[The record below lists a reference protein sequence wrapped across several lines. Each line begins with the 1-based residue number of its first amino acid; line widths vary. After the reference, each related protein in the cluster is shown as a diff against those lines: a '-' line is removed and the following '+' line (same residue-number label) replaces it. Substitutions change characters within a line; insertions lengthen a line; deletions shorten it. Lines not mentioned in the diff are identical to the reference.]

1 MYTTKEIYNIIAD
14 EFNLYRVTVWPCVS
28 NFLSRFNSNDLL
40 LDIGCGN
47 GKNIIGNNHLNFKGI
62 DFSDKLVSICK
73 AKNMDVIEASMTS
86 IPYDDNMFDGF
97 IAVASYHHL
106 DNDNDRMKTLNEM
119 YRILKPGAK
128 GLIVV
133 WAMEQGVKT
142 KFKFT
147 KEDEMVLWKSRS
159 GNIYERYYHI
169 YKKHD
174 LINEIQ
180 RLEPRFKIIYEGWEE
195 GNWYVYVEK

>member
-1 MYTTKEIYNIIAD
+1 
-14 EFNLYRVTVWPCVS
+14 
-28 NFLSRFNSNDLL
+28 
-40 LDIGCGN
+40 
-47 GKNIIGNNHLNFKGI
+47 
-62 DFSDKLVSICK
+62 
-73 AKNMDVIEASMTS
+73 MDVIEASMTS